1 MKPIR
6 LGKFETFGGKVIERD
21 SRVTAII
28 KEEGRELRAHLRN
41 TGRLEDL
48 IYPGVSVICE
58 RKEGG
63 KTDARILGAIGEGS
77 PVLLDTL
84 VQERGFSKAANK
96 GAFELL
102 PSSPEN
108 SSPLNKEVTYE
119 DKRFDFGIRKEG
131 GETGYLELKSA
142 VTCRDGWASYPDA
155 PSRRGLEH
163 VKLLGEIAAEGRPAY
178 IAFIVTHPECSK
190 FRPNREIQ
198 PKMAEALRTAENRGV
213 EIFAVKIILTEKGTV
228 KLTDSDLRVRIR

>member
-6 LGKFETFGGKVIERD
+6 LDKFETFGGTVIERD

-48 IYPGVSVICE
+48 IYPGASVICE

-84 VQERGFSKAANK
+84 VQERCFSKAANK
-96 GAFELL
+96 GAFGWL
-102 PSSPEN
+102 PSS
-108 SSPLNKEVTYE
+108 SVNKEASYE
-119 DKRFDFGIRKEG
+119 DKRFDFGIREEEG
-131 GETGYLELKSA
+131 EAGYLELKSA
-142 VTCRDGWASYPDA
+142 VTCQDGWASYPDA

-163 VKLLGEIAAEGRPAY
+163 VRLLGEIAAEGRPAY

-198 PKMAEALRTAENRGV
+198 PKMAEALRAAENGGV
-213 EIFAVKIILTEKGTV
+213 QIFAVKMILTEKGAV
-228 KLTDSDLRVRIR
+228 KLTDPDLPVTIR